1 MNQDVSR
8 SPELPQP
15 LRAVA
20 SALSH
25 VPGAGHVGRVA
36 GGALDAIG
44 AVSPHGRRMAVYA
57 GAGALGVA
65 GVVEWPV
72 ALTGAAVAWLT
83 QPRPGGHPAAAPPNG
98 GAPAGGNGQ
107 HRAHTGAATGDD
119 RGPVPEPSAD
129 RGPGDRLNPSRHR
142 PEPAE
147 PSVREQP
154 AKVGD
159 TETASALRQVAEATA
174 HHATQHA
181 IHHPGRDGAHDRHS
195 G

>member
-8 SPELPQP
+8 SSELPQP

-20 SALSH
+20 SGLRRL
-25 VPGAGHVGRVA
+25 PGAGHVGRAA
-36 GGALDAIG
+36 GGALDVIG
-44 AVSPHGRRMAVYA
+44 AVSPRGRRMAVYT

-83 QPRPGGHPAAAPPNG
+83 QPRPGGHPVTESPNG
-98 GAPAGGNGQ
+98 GAPADGNER
-107 HRAHTGAATGDD
+107 HRTRAGAATGDD
-119 RGPVPEPSAD
+119 RGPAPEPSAD
-129 RGPGDRLNPSRHR
+129 QGPGDRLNPSRHR
-142 PEPAE
+142 PEPSA
-147 PSVREQP
+147 PPVREQP

-174 HHATQHA
+174 HHDTHA
-181 IHHPGRDGAHDRHS
+181 AHHPGRNSAHDRHS